1 MLPSR
6 NDATTKSPATIV
18 NGRGF
23 SGFFQINNPM
33 IAKLLPSKNRR
44 KIVI

>member
-1 MLPSR
+1 MFPR
-6 NDATTKSPATIV
+6 TNDATTNNPATIV

>member
-1 MLPSR
+1 MLPR
-6 NDATTKSPATIV
+6 INDATTINPATIV

-23 SGFFQINNPM
+23 AGFFQTNKPM
-33 IAKLLPSKNRR
+33 IAKLLPSRNRR

>member
-1 MLPSR
+1 M
-6 NDATTKSPATIV
+6 NDATTNKPATIV

-23 SGFFQINNPM
+23 SGFFQINKPM
-33 IAKLLPSKNRR
+33 IRKLVASKNKR

>member
-1 MLPSR
+1 MLPRR
-6 NDATTKSPATIV
+6 NDVTTNTPATIV

-23 SGFFQINNPM
+23 SGFFQINKPM
-33 IAKLLPSKNRR
+33 IAKLLPSRNRR

>member
-6 NDATTKSPATIV
+6 NDATTNRPATIV

-33 IAKLLPSKNRR
+33 IAKAQPSKNRR